1 MSKKVLV
8 AEDYTDSRK
17 MLRTL
22 LELNGFDV
30 LEAADGYEAVEK
42 AVEEHPD
49 LILMDI
55 AMPTLDGVQATSVI
69 RQHDSLAETP
79 ILCITA
85 YGDYY
90 GQRAREAGCNTVL
103 SKPIDIQKLTPLV
116 QQYLA

>member
-8 AEDYTDSRK
+8 VEDYADSREMMK
-17 MLRTL
+17 TL
-22 LELNGFDV
+22 LELSGFDV

-42 AVEEHPD
+42 AVEGQPD

-55 AMPTLDGVQATSVI
+55 AMPTLDGVQATNVI
-69 RQHDSLAETP
+69 RQHDALAKTP
-79 ILCITA
+79 IVAITA

-90 GQRAREAGCNTVL
+90 GQRAKDAGCNTVL